1 MASDFARY
9 LQSSLVNEFSG
20 FAASCDLSDKVHC
33 TLLADLLEYGMRIT
47 WSTNLETGIRSIDLQ
62 HEELINML
70 NELDAA
76 YSTGCDQAVLEDVLQ
91 RLGAYVVFHFGTEE
105 SLMASLPEATQHTE
119 EHLRQHGKF
128 IEQLNL
134 MRAQANQNAPSTLGG
149 LIDFLN
155 EWLYEHILKTDRKL
169 GALLNSQIGAIQRR
183 T

>member
-9 LQSSLVNEFSG
+9 LQSSLVIEFSG

-119 EHLRQHGKF
+119 ERSGS
-128 IEQLNL
+128 
-134 MRAQANQNAPSTLGG
+134 ANPDIRLSEISASMGDGNRPPRSRSNEKTPS
-149 LIDFLN
+149 
-155 EWLYEHILKTDRKL
+155 
-169 GALLNSQIGAIQRR
+169 
-183 T
+183 